1 MAIVNGKQI
10 EGKPAMNDEGDF
22 VIKHA
27 DGSETSGADLLFKR
41 QAEPRSEE
49 PMFWYDRKFKDANT
63 PNEVFDVLYAELCAS
78 ANHLRKL
85 WHDPDIDVDEVVW
98 YGVKGDIGRLM
109 EGAERRVGQLIEN
122 EGKPKSMS
130 MQELADYVKT
140 ASAAKSFEELLDDEK
155 LFPDGIPEDRREE
168 YRTLYE
174 SVKQNFASLG
184 DDNG

>member
-10 EGKPAMNDEGDF
+10 EGKPTMNDEGDF

-27 DGSETSGADLLFKR
+27 DGSETSVADYLFKD
-41 QAEPRSEE
+41 QAE

-63 PNEVFDVLYAELCAS
+63 YDEVFDVLYTELCAS

-109 EGAERRVGQLIEN
+109 EGAERRVGQLMEV
-122 EGKPKSMS
+122 E
-130 MQELADYVKT
+130 
-140 ASAAKSFEELLDDEK
+140 DE
-155 LFPDGIPEDRREE
+155 
-168 YRTLYE
+168 
-174 SVKQNFASLG
+174 
-184 DDNG
+184 